1 MKSKKIKLFSI
12 GILLI
17 FIGTSCIG
25 VNREFKNIRSQIL
38 DNLDD
43 DFDRQIEFSVGPVGF
58 FVASQFVKFADTE
71 ENVDEI
77 LSKVKNIHFG
87 IYDRLSN
94 FSTPS
99 LSLLK
104 NISNSIIDEDWKP
117 LVKSIDGNEMVGVF
131 VKDINHD
138 DIEELF
144 VVTLTNDELVIL
156 KLQGSLGSIIEI
168 IIRDHGH
175 NLRIADHS

>member
-1 MKSKKIKLFSI
+1 MKPKITIIFLTLA
-12 GILLI
+12 ILSS
-17 FIGTSCIG
+17 GCIG

-58 FVASQFVKFADTE
+58 FVASQFIKFADTK
-71 ENVDEI
+71 ENVDEM
-77 LSKVKNIHFG
+77 LAQVKNIHVG
-87 IYDRLSN
+87 IYDRLST
-94 FSTPS
+94 FSKPS

-104 NISNSIIDEDWKP
+104 EIGGSIIDEEWKP

-131 VKDINHD
+131 VKNFTEE

-144 VVTLTNDELVIL
+144 VVTLTDEELVLL
-156 KLQGSLGSIIEI
+156 KLQGSLGKIIEVV
-168 IIRDHGH
+168 IRDHGH
-175 NLRIADHS
+175 NLRISDHS

>member
-1 MKSKKIKLFSI
+1 MKTIKSN
-12 GILLI
+12 LLI
-17 FIGTSCIG
+17 VVLGLAILSTGCIG

-38 DNLDD
+38 DSLDD

-71 ENVDEI
+71 ENVDQM
-77 LSKVKNIHFG
+77 LSKVKNVHIG

-94 FSTPS
+94 FSKPS

-104 NISNSIIDEDWKP
+104 EISNSIIDEDWKS
-117 LVKSIDGNEMVGVF
+117 LVKSIDGNEMVGVY
-131 VKDINHD
+131 VKDLNPE

-144 VVTLTNDELVIL
+144 VVTLTNDELVL
-156 KLQGSLGSIIEI
+156 VKLQGSLGSILEI

-175 NLRIADHS
+175 NLRITDHS

>member
-1 MKSKKIKLFSI
+1 MNLLKSKFAI
-12 GILLI
+12 ILLGIAI
-17 FIGTSCIG
+17 FSSGCIG

-38 DNLDD
+38 DNIDD

-71 ENVDEI
+71 ENVDEM
-77 LSKVKNIHFG
+77 LSKVKNIHVG
-87 IYDRLSN
+87 IYDRLSTY
-94 FSTPS
+94 SQPS

-104 NISNSIIDEDWKP
+104 SISNSMIDEDWKP
-117 LVKSIDGNEMVGVF
+117 LVKTLDGNEMVGVY
-131 VKDINHD
+131 VKDENPE
-138 DIEELF
+138 DIEEIF
-144 VVTLTNDELVIL
+144 VVTLTDDELVMV

-175 NLRIADHS
+175 NLRIEDHS

>member
-1 MKSKKIKLFSI
+1 MRKIKVNYRLLLL
-12 GILLI
+12 GIAILSS
-17 FIGTSCIG
+17 GCIG

-71 ENVDEI
+71 ENIDEI
-77 LSKVKNIHFG
+77 LSKVKSVHIG

-94 FSTPS
+94 FSKPS
-99 LSLLK
+99 LSILK
-104 NISNSIIDEDWKP
+104 SISAGLVKEDWKT
-117 LVKSIDGNEMVGVF
+117 LVKTIAGNEMVGVF
-131 VKDINHD
+131 VKDEFND

-144 VVTLTNDELVIL
+144 IVTLTNDELIMV

-168 IIRDHGH
+168 IIREHGH
-175 NLRIADHS
+175 NLRIVDHS

>member
-1 MKSKKIKLFSI
+1 MEKIKSK
-12 GILLI
+12 LLI
-17 FIGTSCIG
+17 VILGLVILSTGCIG

-38 DNLDD
+38 DSLDD

-71 ENVDEI
+71 ENVDQM
-77 LSKVKNIHFG
+77 LSKVKNVHIG

-94 FSTPS
+94 FSKPS
-99 LSLLK
+99 LSLLTE
-104 NISNSIIDEDWKP
+104 ISNSIIDEDWKS
-117 LVKSIDGNEMVGVF
+117 LVKSLDGNEMVGVY
-131 VKDINHD
+131 VKDLTPD

-144 VVTLTNDELVIL
+144 VVTLTNDELVL
-156 KLQGSLGSIIEI
+156 VKLQGSLGSILEI

-175 NLRIADHS
+175 NLRITDHS

>member
-1 MKSKKIKLFSI
+1 MNSNKIKIFVI
-12 GILLI
+12 GLLLI
-17 FIGTSCIG
+17 FISTSCIG

-77 LSKVKNIHFG
+77 LSKVKNIHVG

-94 FSTPS
+94 FSKPS

-104 NISNSIIDEDWKP
+104 NITNSIVDENWKS

-131 VKDINHD
+131 VKDMNPEN
-138 DIEELF
+138 IEELF
-144 VVTLTNDELVIL
+144 VVTLTDEELILV
-156 KLQGSLGSIIEI
+156 KLQGNLGSIIEV

-175 NLRIADHS
+175 NLRIVDHS

>member
-1 MKSKKIKLFSI
+1 MNSNKIKIFVI
-12 GILLI
+12 GLLLI
-17 FIGTSCIG
+17 FISTSCIG

-77 LSKVKNIHFG
+77 LSKVKNIHVG

-94 FSTPS
+94 LSKPS

-104 NISNSIIDEDWKP
+104 NITNSIVDENWKS

-131 VKDINHD
+131 VKDMNPE

-144 VVTLTNDELVIL
+144 VVTLTDEELILV
-156 KLQGSLGSIIEI
+156 KLQGNLGSIIEV

-175 NLRIADHS
+175 NLRIVDHS

>member
-1 MKSKKIKLFSI
+1 MNLIKSKFGIVLLAIAIFSS
-12 GILLI
+12 G
-17 FIGTSCIG
+17 CIG

-71 ENVDEI
+71 ENVDEM
-77 LSKVKNIHFG
+77 LSKVKNMHIG

-94 FSTPS
+94 YSQPS

-104 NISNSIIDEDWKP
+104 TISNSLIEEDWKS
-117 LVKSIDGNEMVGVF
+117 LVKTIDGNEMVGVY
-131 VKDINHD
+131 VKDGNPE

-144 VVTLTNDELVIL
+144 VVTLTNDELVMV

-168 IIRDHGH
+168 IIREHGH
-175 NLRIADHS
+175 NLRISDHS

>member
-1 MKSKKIKLFSI
+1 MNSNKIKIFVI
-12 GILLI
+12 GLLLI
-17 FIGTSCIG
+17 FISTSCIG
-25 VNREFKNIRSQIL
+25 VNREFRNIRSQIL

-77 LSKVKNIHFG
+77 LSKVKNIHVG

-94 FSTPS
+94 FSKPS

-104 NISNSIIDEDWKP
+104 NITNSIVDENWKS

-131 VKDINHD
+131 VKDMNPEN
-138 DIEELF
+138 IEELF
-144 VVTLTNDELVIL
+144 VVTLTDEELILV
-156 KLQGSLGSIIEI
+156 KLQGNLGSIIEV

-175 NLRIADHS
+175 NLRIVDHS

>member
-1 MKSKKIKLFSI
+1 MIVKKIKI
-12 GILLI
+12 TAIMLI
-17 FIGTSCIG
+17 IALISTSCIG
-25 VNREFKNIRSQIL
+25 VNREFKNLRSQIL

-71 ENVDEI
+71 ENVDEM
-77 LSKVKNIHFG
+77 LSKVKNIHVG

-94 FSTPS
+94 DSAPS

-104 NISNSIIDEDWKP
+104 TISNSIIDEEWKP
-117 LVKSIDGNEMVGVF
+117 LVKTIDGKEMVGVF
-131 VKDINHD
+131 VKEINEE

-144 VVTLTNDELVIL
+144 VVTLTNEELVIV

-168 IIRDHGH
+168 IIREHGH
-175 NLRIADHS
+175 NLKIESHS

>member
-1 MKSKKIKLFSI
+1 MNAKKLRLVVIS
-12 GILLI
+12 LI
-17 FIGTSCIG
+17 VVFISTSCIG

-71 ENVDEI
+71 ENVDEM
-77 LSKVKNIHFG
+77 LSKVKNIHIG

-94 FSTPS
+94 NSMPS
-99 LSLLK
+99 LSLIK
-104 NISNSIIDEDWKP
+104 TISNSIIDEDWKP
-117 LVKSIDGNEMVGVF
+117 LVKSIDGNEMVGVYI
-131 VKDINHD
+131 KDINPE

-144 VVTLTNDELVIL
+144 VITLTNDELVL
-156 KLQGSLGSIIEI
+156 VKLQGSLGSIIEI
-168 IIRDHGH
+168 IIREHGH
-175 NLRIADHS
+175 NLRIEDHS

>member
-1 MKSKKIKLFSI
+1 MNYKKIKIVTVLV
-12 GILLI
+12 ILTFLS
-17 FIGTSCIG
+17 TSCIG

-77 LSKVKNIHFG
+77 LSKVKNIHVG

-104 NISNSIIDEDWKP
+104 NITNSIVDENWKS

-131 VKDINHD
+131 VKDLNPD
-138 DIEELF
+138 EIEEIF
-144 VVTLTNDELVIL
+144 VVTLTENELVL
-156 KLQGSLGSIIEI
+156 VKLQGKLGSIIEV

-175 NLRIADHS
+175 NLRITANS

>member
-1 MKSKKIKLFSI
+1 MNFAKIKYI
-12 GILLI
+12 TLLAVI
-17 FIGTSCIG
+17 ALISTSCIG

-58 FVASQFVKFADTE
+58 FVASQFVRFADTE
-71 ENVDEI
+71 ENVDEM
-77 LSKVKNIHFG
+77 LSKVKNVHIG

-94 FSTPS
+94 DTRPS

-104 NISNSIIDEDWKP
+104 TLSNSMIDEEWRP
-117 LVKSIDGNEMVGVF
+117 IVKTIDRNEMVGVF
-131 VKDINHD
+131 VKAQNPEDID
-138 DIEELF
+138 EIF
-144 VVTLTNDELVIL
+144 VVTLTDDELVL
-156 KLQGSLGSIIEI
+156 VKLQGSLGSIIEI
-168 IIRDHGH
+168 LIRSHGH